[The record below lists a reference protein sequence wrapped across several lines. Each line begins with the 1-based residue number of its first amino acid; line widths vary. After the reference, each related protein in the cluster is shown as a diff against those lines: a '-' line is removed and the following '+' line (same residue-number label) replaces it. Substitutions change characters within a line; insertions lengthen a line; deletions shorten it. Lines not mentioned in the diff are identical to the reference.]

1 MDTVKLNR
9 AKDVIDYIAFIVTEF
24 ALKHKISMKQSF
36 DYLSNYGGIA
46 FLGKFYDVE
55 HCENPA
61 ITLRSLQQICSKQGG
76 NL

>member
-1 MDTVKLNR
+1 MDAINTNKT
-9 AKDVIDYIAFIVTEF
+9 KDVIDYITFIVTEF
-24 ALKHKISMKQSF
+24 SLKHKISMRQSF
-36 DYLSNYGGIA
+36 DYLNNYGGIT

>member
-1 MDTVKLNR
+1 MDAVKLNR
-9 AKDVIDYIAFIVTEF
+9 AKDVIDYIAFIVNDF
-24 ALKHKISMKQSF
+24 AEKHNLTARQSF
-36 DYLSNYGGIA
+36 DYLNQYGGIA

-76 NL
+76 DL

>member
-1 MDTVKLNR
+1 MDNVKLNR
-9 AKDVIDYIAFIVTEF
+9 AKNLIDYFTFIVTEF
-24 ALKHKISMKQSF
+24 ALKHKISMRQSF
-36 DYLSNYGGIA
+36 DYLNNYGGID
-46 FLGKFYDVE
+46 FLEKFYDVE

>member
-1 MDTVKLNR
+1 MDLVKLNK
-9 AKDVIDYIAFIVTEF
+9 AKDVIDYIVFIVTEF
-24 ALKHKISMKQSF
+24 ALKHKISMGQSF
-36 DYLSNYGGIA
+36 DYLNDYGGIA